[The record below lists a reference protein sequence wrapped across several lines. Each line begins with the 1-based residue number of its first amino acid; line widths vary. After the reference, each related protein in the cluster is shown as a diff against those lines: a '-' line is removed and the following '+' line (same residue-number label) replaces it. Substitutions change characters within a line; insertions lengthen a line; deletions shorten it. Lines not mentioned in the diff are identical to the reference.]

1 MTQEKK
7 NGKIIAIITMIFLF
21 GMISFVTNLAAP
33 MGIVLKNQ
41 FDVSNALGMLGNF
54 GNFIAYAVMGI
65 PSGILL
71 QRVGYK
77 KTALIA
83 VAIGFIGVG
92 IQFLSGHSSPEMAFA
107 VYLIGA
113 FVAGFSM
120 CLLNTVVNPM
130 LNKLGGEGNKGN
142 QLIQVGGSFNSVMA
156 TITPMFVGILIAGSI
171 EKATI
176 SQIFPV
182 MYTAMAVFAFAFF
195 VLLFVRIPEP
205 NAATTTEPIST
216 LMKGALKFRHFV
228 LGAIAIF
235 VYVGI
240 EVGVPGTLNLFLTD
254 PVEKGGAGIAST
266 ISGFVVGTYWFLML
280 IGRLAGASLGAK
292 VSSKA
297 MLTFTSGL
305 GLILVFLAI
314 FSSTGTLVNLPVLQ
328 QSATGGLSFGFAEVP
343 INAMYLVLVG
353 FCTSIMWGGIFN
365 LAVEGLGK
373 YLAAASGLFMVLV
386 CGGGNKGNQL
396 IQVGGSFNSVMAT
409 ITPMFVG
416 ILIAGSIEKA
426 TISQIF
432 PVMYTAMAVFA
443 FAFFVLLFVRIPEP
457 NAATTTEPISTL
469 MKGALK
475 FRHFVLGAIAIF
487 VYVGIEVGV
496 PGTLNLFLTDPV
508 EKGGAG
514 IASTISG
521 FVVGTYWFLMLIGRL
536 AGASLG
542 AKVSSKAMLTFTS
555 ALGLILVFLAIFS
568 STGTL
573 VNLPVLQQSA
583 TGGLSFGFAEV
594 PINAMY
600 LVLVG
605 LCTSIMWGGIFNL
618 AVEGLGKYL
627 AAASG
632 LFMVLVCGGG
642 ILPVIQ
648 GWVAD
653 VAGFMASYWV
663 IIAALAYLLYY
674 GLVGC
679 KNVNKDIPV
688 E

>member
-1 MTQEKK
+1 MTQQKQK
-7 NGKIIAIITMIFLF
+7 GKLIAIITMIFLF

-41 FDVSNALGMLGNF
+41 FSVSNALGMLGNF

-71 QRVGYK
+71 QKVGYK

-92 IQFLSGHSSPEMAFA
+92 VQFLSGHSSPEMAFA

-113 FVAGFSM
+113 FIAGFSM

-142 QLIQVGGSFNSVMA
+142 QLIQIGGSFNSVMA

-182 MYTAMAVFAFAFF
+182 MYTAMAVFALAFL
-195 VLLFVRIPEP
+195 VLLFVPIPEP
-205 NAATTTEPIST
+205 NAATTTEPIGK
-216 LMKGALKFRHFV
+216 LMSGALKFRHF
-228 LGAIAIF
+228 I
-235 VYVGI
+235 
-240 EVGVPGTLNLFLTD
+240 
-254 PVEKGGAGIAST
+254 
-266 ISGFVVGTYWFLML
+266 
-280 IGRLAGASLGAK
+280 
-292 VSSKA
+292 
-297 MLTFTSGL
+297 
-305 GLILVFLAI
+305 
-314 FSSTGTLVNLPVLQ
+314 
-328 QSATGGLSFGFAEVP
+328 
-343 INAMYLVLVG
+343 
-353 FCTSIMWGGIFN
+353 
-365 LAVEGLGK
+365 
-373 YLAAASGLFMVLV
+373 
-386 CGGGNKGNQL
+386 
-396 IQVGGSFNSVMAT
+396 
-409 ITPMFVG
+409 
-416 ILIAGSIEKA
+416 
-426 TISQIF
+426 
-432 PVMYTAMAVFA
+432 
-443 FAFFVLLFVRIPEP
+443 
-457 NAATTTEPISTL
+457 
-469 MKGALK
+469 
-475 FRHFVLGAIAIF
+475 LGAIAIF

-555 ALGLILVFLAIFS
+555 ALGLLLVFLAIFS
-568 STGTL
+568 PTDSF

-583 TGGLSFGFAEV
+583 TGGLSFGLAEV

-648 GWVAD
+648 GVVAD
-653 VAGFMASYWV
+653 MAGFMASYWV
-663 IIAALAYLLYY
+663 IIAALAYLLFY
-674 GLVGC
+674 GLIGC
-679 KNVNKDIPV
+679 KNVNKDIKV
-688 E
+688 D

>member
-205 NAATTTEPIST
+205 NAAATTEPIST

-280 IGRLAGASLGAK
+280 IGS
-292 VSSKA
+292 
-297 MLTFTSGL
+297 
-305 GLILVFLAI
+305 
-314 FSSTGTLVNLPVLQ
+314 
-328 QSATGGLSFGFAEVP
+328 
-343 INAMYLVLVG
+343 
-353 FCTSIMWGGIFN
+353 
-365 LAVEGLGK
+365 
-373 YLAAASGLFMVLV
+373 
-386 CGGGNKGNQL
+386 
-396 IQVGGSFNSVMAT
+396 
-409 ITPMFVG
+409 
-416 ILIAGSIEKA
+416 
-426 TISQIF
+426 
-432 PVMYTAMAVFA
+432 
-443 FAFFVLLFVRIPEP
+443 
-457 NAATTTEPISTL
+457 
-469 MKGALK
+469 
-475 FRHFVLGAIAIF
+475 
-487 VYVGIEVGV
+487 
-496 PGTLNLFLTDPV
+496 
-508 EKGGAG
+508 
-514 IASTISG
+514 
-521 FVVGTYWFLMLIGRL
+521 L

>member
-1 MTQEKK
+1 MTQQKQ
-7 NGKIIAIITMIFLF
+7 NGKLIAIITMIFLF

-41 FDVSNALGMLGNF
+41 FSVSNALGMLGNF

-71 QRVGYK
+71 QKVGYK

-92 IQFLSGHSSPEMAFA
+92 VQFLSGHSSPEMAFA

-113 FVAGFSM
+113 FIAGFSM

-142 QLIQVGGSFNSVMA
+142 QLIQIGGSFNSVMA

-182 MYTAMAVFAFAFF
+182 MYTAMAVFALAFL
-195 VLLFVRIPEP
+195 VLLFVPIPEP
-205 NAATTTEPIST
+205 NAATTTEPIGK
-216 LMKGALKFRHFV
+216 LMSGALKFRHF
-228 LGAIAIF
+228 I
-235 VYVGI
+235 
-240 EVGVPGTLNLFLTD
+240 
-254 PVEKGGAGIAST
+254 
-266 ISGFVVGTYWFLML
+266 
-280 IGRLAGASLGAK
+280 
-292 VSSKA
+292 
-297 MLTFTSGL
+297 
-305 GLILVFLAI
+305 
-314 FSSTGTLVNLPVLQ
+314 
-328 QSATGGLSFGFAEVP
+328 
-343 INAMYLVLVG
+343 
-353 FCTSIMWGGIFN
+353 
-365 LAVEGLGK
+365 
-373 YLAAASGLFMVLV
+373 
-386 CGGGNKGNQL
+386 
-396 IQVGGSFNSVMAT
+396 
-409 ITPMFVG
+409 
-416 ILIAGSIEKA
+416 
-426 TISQIF
+426 
-432 PVMYTAMAVFA
+432 
-443 FAFFVLLFVRIPEP
+443 
-457 NAATTTEPISTL
+457 
-469 MKGALK
+469 
-475 FRHFVLGAIAIF
+475 LGAIAIF

-555 ALGLILVFLAIFS
+555 ALGLLLVFLAIFS
-568 STGTL
+568 PTDSF

-583 TGGLSFGFAEV
+583 TGGLSFGLAEV

-648 GWVAD
+648 GVVAD
-653 VAGFMASYWV
+653 MAGFMASYWV
-663 IIAALAYLLYY
+663 IIAALAYLLFY
-674 GLVGC
+674 GLIGC
-679 KNVNKDIPV
+679 KNVNKDIKV
-688 E
+688 D